1 MAYRD
6 VEDWHRRTTRR
17 RYPPGPLPV
26 ADHDWRAGGETSFD
40 SLPYRRPKDLIQGPD
55 EITSSPGRSRT
66 SRNSS
71 GASAPVVETM
81 PVPVLS
87 RAPVTETYRRG
98 RYPAADYDYDD
109 FGETELPTP
118 GRRVSPRRGR
128 SPRAA
133 QPSRPRRPYAR
144 ERSSTSSGSST
155 DTETDE
161 ESATS
166 VSTQEENGQR
176 RHERA
181 KREKGREKHEKQEKK
196 KKMPKRRRKI
206 KEIVYVEEDDD
217 ESTVHT
223 PRQSRQS
230 LDERSRSP
238 LRHRSRLSRSASER
252 HFSRQRSHSPVRRP
266 SQHRPPA
273 KTYGMVSKPP
283 ASSKRLAYGT
293 LPYRGDSNVGP
304 SRPFRRHQSDVV
316 YRESRVVQRSH
327 TLSGAASQVTSHSA
341 SSSNK
346 HSPNFMGQRLARSV
360 RSRSPEKPVKMAQ
373 CMICM
378 DEHRSSKVPKLKC
391 GHRICESCLEWRFQ
405 LSITDPQSMPPRCC
419 TSDVIPLKYVERLL
433 SSDFKMKWNRK
444 YLEYSTRHRIYCS
457 SRRCGAWIRPSDI
470 YRRGSRKCGSCRVCG
485 TDVCCSCK
493 GKWHSSRDCPDDED
507 TTRFLEQAKEAG
519 WQQCYKCNHMIE
531 LEEGCNHMTCR
542 CGAQFCMICG
552 VKWKNCDC
560 PWFNYDTTDADRL
573 PDAQIPAVIQ
583 RLERL
588 DLTTTSRGMR
598 PALRSG
604 PSPRSRSQDYEDRL
618 VRRFQDNRDDD
629 THRFSSYGDEDVVDR
644 GYGELTGANTTIGNY
659 ASDDYHREGDDV
671 FVSGPPVPPAPTPP
685 AAFERPTPTDYM
697 SGVNRARGLPQDTM
711 NQRDSMGQRLAER
724 FSEFRSS
731 PGGPSRSG
739 MNGPTPPHTVSP
751 LGPMTAS
758 PMGPPPPP
766 LTAPLAMGPPPPI
779 PMLRRHTMEEEMY
792 NSARSIRPSERVVP
806 GRMVHDYETEAAIH
820 APRSRRR
827 PYAEPKSSTLAGLT
841 GPGRGMNRVF
851 EWRNHVHPGDPEHGA
866 RA

>member
-6 VEDWHRRTTRR
+6 VEDWHRTTTRR
-17 RYPPGPLPV
+17 RYPQGPLPV
-26 ADHDWRAGGETSFD
+26 ADHGWRAGGQTSLD

-55 EITSSPGRSRT
+55 EITSPPGRSRT

-71 GASAPVVETM
+71 GASATVIETM

-98 RYPAADYDYDD
+98 RYPAADYAYDD
-109 FGETELPTP
+109 FGETESPTP
-118 GRRVSPRRGR
+118 GRR
-128 SPRAA
+128 
-133 QPSRPRRPYAR
+133 
-144 ERSSTSSGSST
+144 RSSTTSESGT

-166 VSTQEENGQR
+166 ISTQEEKRQR

-181 KREKGREKHEKQEKK
+181 KREKDRGKHEKRTHRLVQEERRPPPEERKK
-196 KKMPKRRRKI
+196 KTPKRRRKI
-206 KEIVYVEEDDD
+206 KEIV
-217 ESTVHT
+217 
-223 PRQSRQS
+223 
-230 LDERSRSP
+230 
-238 LRHRSRLSRSASER
+238 
-252 HFSRQRSHSPVRRP
+252 
-266 SQHRPPA
+266 
-273 KTYGMVSKPP
+273 
-283 ASSKRLAYGT
+283 
-293 LPYRGDSNVGP
+293 
-304 SRPFRRHQSDVV
+304 
-316 YRESRVVQRSH
+316 
-327 TLSGAASQVTSHSA
+327 
-341 SSSNK
+341 
-346 HSPNFMGQRLARSV
+346 
-360 RSRSPEKPVKMAQ
+360 AQ

-391 GHRICESCLEWRFQ
+391 GHRMCESCLEWRFQ

-419 TSDVIPLKYVERLL
+419 TPDVIPLKYVERLL
-433 SSDFKMKWNRK
+433 SSDFKMNWNRK
-444 YLEYSTRHRIYCS
+444 YLEYSTRNRIYCS

-519 WQQCYKCNHMIE
+519 WQRCYKCNHMIE

-573 PDAQIPAVIQ
+573 PDVQIPAVIQ

-588 DLTTTSRGMR
+588 DLTMTSRGMR

-629 THRFSSYGDEDVVDR
+629 TRRFSSYGDDDVLDR

-659 ASDDYHREGDDV
+659 ASDDYRREADDV

-697 SGVNRARGLPQDTM
+697 SGVNRARGLPQDKM
-711 NQRDSMGQRLAER
+711 SQRDSMGQRLADR

-739 MNGPTPPHTVSP
+739 MMGPPPPHTVSP

-766 LTAPLAMGPPPPI
+766 LTAPLGMGPAPPM
-779 PMLRRHTMEEEMY
+779 PMLRRHTMEEELY
-792 NSARSIRPSERVVP
+792 NSARAMRPSERVVH
-806 GRMVHDYETEAAIH
+806 GRMAHDYEAEAAIH
-820 APRSRRR
+820 ATRSRRR
-827 PYAEPKSSTLAGLT
+827 SYAEPKSSTLAGLT

-851 EWRNHVHPGDPEHGA
+851 EWRNHVHPGDPEDGS